1 MEIVIEQ
8 SSLREFRDTYQ
19 DEVPS
24 FVKCRKCKNKA
35 IIIMQV
41 KDTKGELIDQRPVDA
56 TVWMHDASVVNIYLC
71 TNCGAMRA
79 NWNQG

>member
-1 MEIVIEQ
+1 MKIVIEQ
-8 SSLREFRDTYQ
+8 ESLKTFRDTYQ
-19 DEVPS
+19 AAVPS

-35 IIIMQV
+35 IIMMQV
-41 KDTKGELIDQRPVDA
+41 HDNEGSLVNQRPIDA
-56 TVWMHDASVVNIYLC
+56 NVWPHDSSVVNIYLC